1 MMGDAVVIIVLLG
14 IVALAVLGTIKRIR
28 YGSSCC
34 GEKTPPPKK
43 VKVKD
48 RNKAS
53 YPFVYRLK
61 VDGMHCANCARR
73 VENAI
78 NSLEGCWA
86 VVDLGMK
93 EVTLRTKRETTE
105 QDMSAVIAKAGYT
118 VIAFTEIQKGL

>member
-1 MMGDAVVIIVLLG
+1 MGDAVVIIVLLG

-34 GEKTPPPKK
+34 GEKTPPEKK

-86 VVDLGMK
+86 VVDLGKK

>member
-1 MMGDAVVIIVLLG
+1 MGDAVVIIVLLG
-14 IVALAVLGTIKRIR
+14 IVALAVYGTVKRIR

-34 GEKTPPPKK
+34 GEKTPPEKK

-61 VDGMHCANCARR
+61 VDGMHCANCVRR

-86 VVDLGMK
+86 VVDLGKK

-105 QDMSAVIAKAGYT
+105 QDMRAVIAKAGYT
-118 VIAFTEIQKGL
+118 VIAFTAK

>member
-1 MMGDAVVIIVLLG
+1 MGDAVVIIVLLG
-14 IVALAVLGTIKRIR
+14 IVALAVYGTVRRIR

-61 VDGMHCANCARR
+61 VNGMHCANCARR

-86 VVDLGMK
+86 VVDLGKK

>member
-1 MMGDAVVIIVLLG
+1 MGDVVVIIVLSG
-14 IVALAVLGTIKRIR
+14 IVALAVYGTVRRIR

-53 YPFVYRLK
+53 YPFVYQLK

-86 VVDLGMK
+86 VVDLGKK

-118 VIAFTEIQKGL
+118 VIAFTAK

>member
-1 MMGDAVVIIVLLG
+1 MGDTVVVIILLG
-14 IVALAVLGTIKRIR
+14 IVALAVYGTVKRIR

-34 GEKTPPPKK
+34 GEKTPPEKK

-86 VVDLGMK
+86 VVDFGKK

-118 VIAFTEIQKGL
+118 VIAFTAK

>member
-14 IVALAVLGTIKRIR
+14 IVALAVYGTVKRIR

-34 GEKTPPPKK
+34 GEKTPPPKE

-86 VVDLGMK
+86 VVDLGKK

-105 QDMSAVIAKAGYT
+105 QDMSAVITKAGYT
-118 VIAFTEIQKGL
+118 VIAFTAK

>member
-1 MMGDAVVIIVLLG
+1 MGDVVVIIVLLG
-14 IVALAVLGTIKRIR
+14 IVALAVYGTVRRIR

-48 RNKAS
+48 RNKTS

-86 VVDLGMK
+86 VVDLGKK

>member
-1 MMGDAVVIIVLLG
+1 MGDAVVIIVLLG
-14 IVALAVLGTIKRIR
+14 IVALAVYGTVKRIR

-86 VVDLGMK
+86 VVDLGKK

-105 QDMSAVIAKAGYT
+105 QDMSAVITKAGYT
-118 VIAFTEIQKGL
+118 VIAFTAK

>member
-1 MMGDAVVIIVLLG
+1 MGDTVVVIILLG
-14 IVALAVLGTIKRIR
+14 IVALAVYGTVKRIR

-86 VVDLGMK
+86 VVDLGKK

-118 VIAFTEIQKGL
+118 VIAFTEIQKGH

>member
-14 IVALAVLGTIKRIR
+14 IVALAVYGTIRRIR

-86 VVDLGMK
+86 VVDLGKK

-105 QDMSAVIAKAGYT
+105 QDMSAVIAKAGYI

>member
-1 MMGDAVVIIVLLG
+1 MGDAVVIIVLLG

-34 GEKTPPPKK
+34 GEKTPPEKK

-86 VVDLGMK
+86 VVDLGKK

-118 VIAFTEIQKGL
+118 VSAFTAK

>member
-1 MMGDAVVIIVLLG
+1 MGDTVVVIILLG
-14 IVALAVLGTIKRIR
+14 IVALAVYGTVKRIR

-86 VVDLGMK
+86 VVDLGKK

>member
-1 MMGDAVVIIVLLG
+1 MGNEVVIIVLLG
-14 IVALAVLGTIKRIR
+14 IVALAVYGTVKRIR

-34 GEKTPPPKK
+34 GEKTLPPKK

-86 VVDLGMK
+86 VVDLGKK

-105 QDMSAVIAKAGYT
+105 QDMSAVITKAGYT
-118 VIAFTEIQKGL
+118 VIAFTAK

>member
-1 MMGDAVVIIVLLG
+1 MGDAVVIIVLLG
-14 IVALAVLGTIKRIR
+14 IVALAVYGTVRRIR

-86 VVDLGMK
+86 VVDLGKK

>member
-14 IVALAVLGTIKRIR
+14 IVALAVYGTVRRIR

-48 RNKAS
+48 RNKTS

-73 VENAI
+73 VENAL
-78 NSLEGCWA
+78 NSMEGSWA
-86 VVDLGMK
+86 MANLGNK
-93 EVTLRTKRETTE
+93 EVMLLRKSEITE
-105 QDMSAVIAKAGYT
+105 QELASVIAKAGYT
-118 VIAFTEIQKGL
+118 VLSFEETKRKP

>member
-1 MMGDAVVIIVLLG
+1 MGDVVVIIVLSG
-14 IVALAVLGTIKRIR
+14 IVALAVYGTVRRIR

-53 YPFVYRLK
+53 YPFVYQLK

-86 VVDLGMK
+86 VVDLGKK
-93 EVTLRTKRETTE
+93 EVTLRTKSETTE
-105 QDMSAVIAKAGYT
+105 KDMSAVIAKAGYT
-118 VIAFTEIQKGL
+118 VLSFTEIQKAL

>member
-1 MMGDAVVIIVLLG
+1 MGDAVVVIILLG

-48 RNKAS
+48 LNKAS
-53 YPFVYRLK
+53 YPFVYQLK

-86 VVDLGMK
+86 VVDLGKK

-118 VIAFTEIQKGL
+118 VSAFTAK

>member
-1 MMGDAVVIIVLLG
+1 MGDAVVIIVLLG
-14 IVALAVLGTIKRIR
+14 IVALAVYGTVRRIR

-86 VVDLGMK
+86 VVDLGKK

-105 QDMSAVIAKAGYT
+105 QDMSAVIAKAGYI

>member
-1 MMGDAVVIIVLLG
+1 MMGDTVVIIVLLG
-14 IVALAVLGTIKRIR
+14 IVALAIYGTVRRIR

-34 GEKTPPPKK
+34 GSKTPPPKK

-73 VENAI
+73 VENAL
-78 NSLEGCWA
+78 NSMEGSWGTA
-86 VVDLGMK
+86 DVGKK
-93 EVTLRTKRETTE
+93 EVTLLRKSEATE
-105 QDMSAVIAKAGYT
+105 QELTAVIAEAGYT
-118 VIAFTEIQKGL
+118 VLSVERIQ

>member
-1 MMGDAVVIIVLLG
+1 MMGDAVVVIILLG

-34 GEKTPPPKK
+34 GEKTPPEKK

-53 YPFVYRLK
+53 YPFIYRLK

-86 VVDLGMK
+86 VVDLGKK

-118 VIAFTEIQKGL
+118 VSAFTAK

>member
-1 MMGDAVVIIVLLG
+1 MGDAVVIIILLG

-53 YPFVYRLK
+53 YPFVYQLK

-86 VVDLGMK
+86 VVDLGKK
-93 EVTLRTKRETTE
+93 EVTLRTKSETTE
-105 QDMSAVIAKAGYT
+105 KDMSAVIAKAGYT
-118 VIAFTEIQKGL
+118 VLSFTEIQKAL

>member
-1 MMGDAVVIIVLLG
+1 MGDTVVVIILLG
-14 IVALAVLGTIKRIR
+14 IVALAVWGTVKRIR
-28 YGSSCC
+28 YGSACC

-86 VVDLGMK
+86 VVDLGKK

>member
-1 MMGDAVVIIVLLG
+1 MGDAVVIIVLLG
-14 IVALAVLGTIKRIR
+14 IVALAVYGTVRRIR

-53 YPFVYRLK
+53 YPFIYRLK

-78 NSLEGCWA
+78 NSLEGYWA
-86 VVDLGMK
+86 VVDLGKK

>member
-1 MMGDAVVIIVLLG
+1 MGDTVVIIVLLG
-14 IVALAVLGTIKRIR
+14 IVALAVYGTVRRIR

-34 GEKTPPPKK
+34 GSKTPPPKK

-86 VVDLGMK
+86 VVDLGKK

-118 VIAFTEIQKGL
+118 VIAFTAK

>member
-1 MMGDAVVIIVLLG
+1 MGDAVVIIVLLG
-14 IVALAVLGTIKRIR
+14 IVALAVYGTIRRIR

-86 VVDLGMK
+86 VVDLGKK

-105 QDMSAVIAKAGYT
+105 QDMSAVIAKAGYI

>member
-1 MMGDAVVIIVLLG
+1 MGDTVVVIILLG
-14 IVALAVLGTIKRIR
+14 IVVLAVYGTVKRIR

-34 GEKTPPPKK
+34 GSKTPPEKK

-73 VENAI
+73 VENAM
-78 NSLEGCWA
+78 NSMEGSWGT
-86 VVDLGMK
+86 VDLGKK
-93 EVTLRTKRETTE
+93 EVTLLRKSKATE
-105 QDMSAVIAKAGYT
+105 PELAAVIAKEGYT
-118 VIAFTEIQKGL
+118 VLSFEEIKKEV

>member
-1 MMGDAVVIIVLLG
+1 MGDAVVIIVLLG

-34 GEKTPPPKK
+34 GEKTPPEKK

-53 YPFVYRLK
+53 YPFIYRLK

-86 VVDLGMK
+86 VVDLGKK

-105 QDMSAVIAKAGYT
+105 QDMSAVITKAGYT
-118 VIAFTEIQKGL
+118 VIAFTAK